1 MEALITALVGG
12 FTTMATDALD
22 GLGKV
27 APVVLPILAGLVI
40 VGVVIKVVRKITGR

>member
-22 GLGKV
+22 GMGKV
-27 APVVLPILAGLVI
+27 APVVLPVLAGIVI
-40 VGVVIKVVRKITGR
+40 LGIVIKVVRKITGR